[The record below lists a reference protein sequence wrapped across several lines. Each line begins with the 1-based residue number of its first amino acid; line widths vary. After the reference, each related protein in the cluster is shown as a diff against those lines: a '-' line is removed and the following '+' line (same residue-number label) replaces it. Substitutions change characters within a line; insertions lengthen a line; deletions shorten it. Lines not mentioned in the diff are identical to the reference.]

1 MELETSASSAPH
13 LESHPLGQDI
23 VRAFL
28 GVMLGFLSGGA
39 LAAVTG
45 TLNPLYV
52 VWAAVAGPFLF
63 LALILG
69 HRSRVRRVFA
79 ARLSGAFIGW
89 SLFVGLFWFWDR
101 GSQWFFSG
109 RGFVL
114 IIGPP
119 LAAGFIAAG
128 EVLGDVVLRMT
139 RAARFEGTQK

>member
-1 MELETSASSAPH
+1 
-13 LESHPLGQDI
+13 
-23 VRAFL
+23 
-28 GVMLGFLSGGA
+28 MLGFVSGGA
-39 LAAVTG
+39 LAAVFG

-52 VWAAVAGPFLF
+52 IWTAFVGPFVF
-63 LALILG
+63 LALLLG

-79 ARLSGAFIGW
+79 ARLSGAFFGW
-89 SLFVGLFWFWDR
+89 SLFVGLLWFWDR

-128 EVLGDVVLRMT
+128 EVLGDVVLRMV
-139 RAARFEGTQK
+139 RAARFEGTPK